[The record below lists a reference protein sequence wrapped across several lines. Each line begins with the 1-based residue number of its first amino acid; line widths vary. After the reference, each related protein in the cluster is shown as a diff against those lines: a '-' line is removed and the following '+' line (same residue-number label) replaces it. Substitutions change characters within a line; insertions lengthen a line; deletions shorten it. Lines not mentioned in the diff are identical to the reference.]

1 MFLIFTGT
9 AVFAT
14 LALYARQMMIVAYII
29 FGIILGPAGTGLI
42 QNAELITQI
51 SGIGITFLLF
61 LLGMDMSPIKLVK
74 LFRSTLFIT
83 GLSCLIFAG
92 IGFAFGQLW
101 GLNTMNS
108 TILAITMM
116 FSSTI
121 IGLKLLPTTVLHHKP
136 TGEIIISIL
145 LAQDLIAIAT
155 LLFLK
160 NMQSDETLTHIL
172 ALQVL
177 EVPLLIAGAWLL
189 QKVIITRLL
198 EKFDTIREYI
208 FLLAIGWCL
217 GIAELAHSIGLSHE
231 IGAFIAGITLAANPI
246 AFHITDSLKPIRD
259 FFLIIFFFSLG
270 ARVELAALQTIMLP
284 AILLAVILLAVK
296 PFVIGSL
303 LRCFGYE
310 KSQSNEIGVR
320 LGQGSEFSLLIATLA
335 ISLGVI
341 NLETSYLIQITV
353 LLTFIVSPYFTV
365 MNYPTPIALSAKLRR
380 D

>member
-92 IGFAFGQLW
+92 IGFGFGQLW